1 MKKIMLGMMALCAA
15 TAFGDLKIGTVDMM
29 TLVRNHKNYDTN
41 KKILQ
46 GSEKDY
52 QKELDSMKAELD
64 ALQDEGKKIADQA
77 RNPMISQAQKD
88 KIEKELLDIQN
99 KYVAGQQKLRSKAME
114 SQQKLQELETQLLK
128 ITTEEIRAVVNKFAE
143 DNDYERRWA
152 SIPSTPR
159 AGRKTM
165 KASELAKVLGGTLEG
180 EDVELSACGGLE
192 EARPGDLS
200 FCKDPKHVK
209 LVESTKASAVLLPPE
224 WDKGA
229 PCSVIRVADPNH
241 ACMAAAK
248 MFAPPE
254 PVRAPGVHSTAIV
267 DPSVKLGKDVH
278 IGPFTVIEKG
288 AEIGDGA
295 VIEAQVFIGE
305 GCKVGAKTHIYPQ
318 VTLREGTIVGA
329 DCIIHCGVRLGG
341 DGYGFNNGRRE
352 DGSVFIEK
360 IPQLGIVEIG
370 DGVEIGSN
378 TTIDRARIG
387 RTYIGP
393 MTKIDNLVQI
403 GHNVK
408 VKGYSGLIAQSG
420 VAGSTEIG
428 YGCLIWAQAGISGHI
443 KIADGVQVG
452 PQAGVPQSLDGSL
465 KYVIGAPAMSMKDLA
480 AITLA
485 PKMIQKL
492 KGEVKELKAQL
503 AAK

>member
-1 MKKIMLGMMALCAA
+1 
-15 TAFGDLKIGTVDMM
+15 
-29 TLVRNHKNYDTN
+29 
-41 KKILQ
+41 
-46 GSEKDY
+46 
-52 QKELDSMKAELD
+52 
-64 ALQDEGKKIADQA
+64 
-77 RNPMISQAQKD
+77 
-88 KIEKELLDIQN
+88 
-99 KYVAGQQKLRSKAME
+99 
-114 SQQKLQELETQLLK
+114 
-128 ITTEEIRAVVNKFAE
+128 
-143 DNDYERRWA
+143 
-152 SIPSTPR
+152 
-159 AGRKTM
+159 M

-180 EDVELSACGGLE
+180 DDVEIVACGGLE

-209 LVESTKASAVLLPPE
+209 LVETTKASAVLLPRD
-224 WDKGA
+224 WSHGA
-229 PCSVIRVADPNH
+229 PCPGIRVDDPNH

-248 MFAPPE
+248 VFAPPE
-254 PVRAPGVHSTAIV
+254 PVRAPGVHPTAIV
-267 DPSVKLGKDVH
+267 DPSVKLGEGVH
-278 IGPFTVIEKG
+278 VGPFTVVEKG

-295 VIEAQVFIGE
+295 VVEAQVFVGE
-305 GCKVGAKTHIYPQ
+305 GCKVGARTHIYPQ
-318 VTLREGTIVGA
+318 VTLREGTIVGRE
-329 DCIIHCGVRLGG
+329 CIIHCGVRLGG

-360 IPQLGIVEIG
+360 IPQLGIVENS

-452 PQAGVPQSLDGSL
+452 PQAGVPQSLDGSV
-465 KYVIGAPAMSMKDLA
+465 KYVIGTPAEPMKDFGGRVLV
-480 AITLA
+480 
-485 PKMIQKL
+485 PKMLAKL
-492 KGEVKELKAQL
+492 KAEVKDIKSKLNG
-503 AAK
+503 

>member
-1 MKKIMLGMMALCAA
+1 
-15 TAFGDLKIGTVDMM
+15 
-29 TLVRNHKNYDTN
+29 
-41 KKILQ
+41 
-46 GSEKDY
+46 
-52 QKELDSMKAELD
+52 
-64 ALQDEGKKIADQA
+64 
-77 RNPMISQAQKD
+77 
-88 KIEKELLDIQN
+88 
-99 KYVAGQQKLRSKAME
+99 
-114 SQQKLQELETQLLK
+114 
-128 ITTEEIRAVVNKFAE
+128 
-143 DNDYERRWA
+143 
-152 SIPSTPR
+152 
-159 AGRKTM
+159 M
-165 KASELAKVLGGTLEG
+165 KASELATALGGTLEG
-180 EDVELSACGGLE
+180 ADVDLVACGGLE

-209 LVESTKASAVLLPPE
+209 LVQTTKASAVLLPPDWSE
-224 WDKGA
+224 GA
-229 PCSVIRVADPNH
+229 PCSIIRVADPNR

-248 MFAPPE
+248 IFAPPE
-254 PVRAPGVHSTAIV
+254 PVRAPGVHPTAIV
-267 DPSVKLGKDVH
+267 DASVRLGKDVH
-278 IGPFTVIEKG
+278 VGAFTVIEKG
-288 AEIGDGA
+288 SVIGDGA

-305 GCKVGAKTHIYPQ
+305 NCRVGDRTHIYPQ
-318 VTLREGTIVGA
+318 VTLREGTVVGK
-329 DCIIHCGVRLGG
+329 DCIFHCGVRLGG
-341 DGYGFNNGRRE
+341 DGYGFNNGQRP
-352 DGSVFIEK
+352 DGTIFIEK

-465 KYVIGAPAMSMKDLA
+465 KYAIGAPAMSMKELA

-492 KGEVKELKAQL
+492 KAEVKELKAQL

>member
-1 MKKIMLGMMALCAA
+1 M
-15 TAFGDLKIGTVDMM
+15 
-29 TLVRNHKNYDTN
+29 R
-41 KKILQ
+41 
-46 GSEKDY
+46 
-52 QKELDSMKAELD
+52 
-64 ALQDEGKKIADQA
+64 
-77 RNPMISQAQKD
+77 
-88 KIEKELLDIQN
+88 
-99 KYVAGQQKLRSKAME
+99 
-114 SQQKLQELETQLLK
+114 
-128 ITTEEIRAVVNKFAE
+128 
-143 DNDYERRWA
+143 
-152 SIPSTPR
+152 
-159 AGRKTM
+159 
-165 KASELAKVLGGTLEG
+165 ASEIARLLNGTLEG
-180 EDVELSACGGLE
+180 DDCELVACGGLE
-192 EARPGDLS
+192 EARKGDLS

-209 LVESTKASAVLLPPE
+209 LVQKTQASAVLLPLD
-224 WDKGA
+224 WQDGA

-248 MFAPPE
+248 IFAPAE
-254 PVRAPGVHSTAIV
+254 PSRPAGIHPTAIIAEGV
-267 DPSVKLGKDVH
+267 ELGEGVH
-278 IGPFTVIEKG
+278 IGPYTVIERGSKIG
-288 AEIGDGA
+288 AGA

-305 GCKVGAKTHIYPQ
+305 GCRVGSATHIYPQ

-329 DCIIHCGVRLGG
+329 QCIIHCGVLLGG

-443 KIADGVQVG
+443 RIADGVQVG
-452 PQAGVPQSLDGSL
+452 PQAGVSQTLDGSV
-465 KYVIGAPAMSMKDLA
+465 KYVLGAPAESMKEFGGRVL
-480 AITLA
+480 L
-485 PKMIQKL
+485 PKQVAKL
-492 KGEVKELKAQL
+492 RAEVKAIKESL
-503 AAK
+503 ASK

>member
-1 MKKIMLGMMALCAA
+1 
-15 TAFGDLKIGTVDMM
+15 
-29 TLVRNHKNYDTN
+29 
-41 KKILQ
+41 
-46 GSEKDY
+46 
-52 QKELDSMKAELD
+52 
-64 ALQDEGKKIADQA
+64 
-77 RNPMISQAQKD
+77 
-88 KIEKELLDIQN
+88 
-99 KYVAGQQKLRSKAME
+99 
-114 SQQKLQELETQLLK
+114 
-128 ITTEEIRAVVNKFAE
+128 
-143 DNDYERRWA
+143 
-152 SIPSTPR
+152 
-159 AGRKTM
+159 M
-165 KASELAKVLGGTLEG
+165 KASELAKLLGGTLEG
-180 EDVELSACGGLE
+180 EDVEVKSCGGLE

-200 FCKDPKHVK
+200 FCKDPKHIK
-209 LVESTKASAVLLPPE
+209 LVESTKASVVLLPPE

-229 PCSVIRVADPNH
+229 PCTVIRVVDPNH
-241 ACMAAAK
+241 ACMTAAK

-254 PVRAPGVHSTAIV
+254 PVRAPGVHPSAVV
-267 DPSVKLGKDVH
+267 DSSVKLGKNVH
-278 IGPFTVIEKG
+278 VGPFTVIEKG

-318 VTLREGTIVGA
+318 VTLREGTIVGSE
-329 DCIIHCGVRLGG
+329 CIIHCGVRLGG

-352 DGSVFIEK
+352 DGSVYIEK

-420 VAGSTEIG
+420 IAGSTEIG

-452 PQAGVPQSLDGSL
+452 PQAGVPQSLDGSVR
-465 KYVIGAPAMSMKDLA
+465 YVIGTPAESMKDFGGRVLV
-480 AITLA
+480 
-485 PKMIQKL
+485 PKMLAKL
-492 KGEVKELKAQL
+492 KGEVKELKSKV

>member
-1 MKKIMLGMMALCAA
+1 
-15 TAFGDLKIGTVDMM
+15 
-29 TLVRNHKNYDTN
+29 
-41 KKILQ
+41 
-46 GSEKDY
+46 
-52 QKELDSMKAELD
+52 
-64 ALQDEGKKIADQA
+64 
-77 RNPMISQAQKD
+77 
-88 KIEKELLDIQN
+88 
-99 KYVAGQQKLRSKAME
+99 
-114 SQQKLQELETQLLK
+114 
-128 ITTEEIRAVVNKFAE
+128 
-143 DNDYERRWA
+143 
-152 SIPSTPR
+152 
-159 AGRKTM
+159 M
-165 KASELAKVLGGTLEG
+165 KASELAQVLGGTLEG
-180 EDVELSACGGLE
+180 ADVELVACGGLE

-209 LVESTKASAVLLPPE
+209 LVETTKASAVLLPPD
-224 WDKGA
+224 WTQGA
-229 PCSVIRVADPNH
+229 PCAIIRVADPNH

-248 MFAPPE
+248 LFAPPE
-254 PVRAPGVHSTAIV
+254 PVRAPGIHPSAII
-267 DPSVKLGKDVH
+267 DPSVKLGEGVH
-278 IGPFTVIEKG
+278 VGAFTIIEKG

-295 VIEAQVFIGE
+295 IIEAQVFIGE
-305 GCKVGAKTHIYPQ
+305 GCKVGAGTHIYPQ
-318 VTLREGTIVGA
+318 VTLREGTIVGKG
-329 DCIIHCGVRLGG
+329 CIFHCGVRLGG

-420 VAGSTEIG
+420 IAGSTEIG

-452 PQAGVPQSLDGSL
+452 PQAGVPQTLDGSI
-465 KYVIGAPAMSMKDLA
+465 KYVIGTPCESMKDFGGRALLPKLLA
-480 AITLA
+480 KTRA
-485 PKMIQKL
+485 
-492 KGEVKELKAQL
+492 EVKEIKAQL

>member
-1 MKKIMLGMMALCAA
+1 
-15 TAFGDLKIGTVDMM
+15 
-29 TLVRNHKNYDTN
+29 
-41 KKILQ
+41 
-46 GSEKDY
+46 
-52 QKELDSMKAELD
+52 
-64 ALQDEGKKIADQA
+64 
-77 RNPMISQAQKD
+77 
-88 KIEKELLDIQN
+88 
-99 KYVAGQQKLRSKAME
+99 
-114 SQQKLQELETQLLK
+114 
-128 ITTEEIRAVVNKFAE
+128 
-143 DNDYERRWA
+143 
-152 SIPSTPR
+152 
-159 AGRKTM
+159 M
-165 KASELAKVLGGTLEG
+165 KASELAKALGGTLEG

-200 FCKDPKHVK
+200 FCKDLKHVK

-254 PVRAPGVHSTAIV
+254 PVRAPGVHPTAIV

-278 IGPFTVIEKG
+278 VGPFTVIEKG

-295 VIEAQVFIGE
+295 IIEAQVFIGE

-318 VTLREGTIVGA
+318 VTLREGTIVGKS
-329 DCIIHCGVRLGG
+329 CILHCGVRLGG
-341 DGYGFNNGRRE
+341 DGYGYTT
-352 DGSVFIEK
+352 SVGLTGIKIEK
-360 IPQLGIVEIG
+360 IPQLGIVELG

-393 MTKIDNLVQI
+393 MTKIDNLVQV

-408 VKGYSGLIAQSG
+408 IAGYSGLIAQSG
-420 VAGSTEIG
+420 VAGSAQIG
-428 YGCLIWAQAGISGHI
+428 KGCLIWAQAGISGHI

-452 PQAGVPQSLDGSL
+452 PQAGVPQSLDGSV
-465 KYVIGAPAMSMKDLA
+465 KYVIGAPAESMKDFGGRVL
-480 AITLA
+480 L
-485 PKMIQKL
+485 PKMVAKL
-492 KGEVKELKAQL
+492 KADIKELKARL
-503 AAK
+503 

>member
-1 MKKIMLGMMALCAA
+1 
-15 TAFGDLKIGTVDMM
+15 
-29 TLVRNHKNYDTN
+29 
-41 KKILQ
+41 
-46 GSEKDY
+46 
-52 QKELDSMKAELD
+52 
-64 ALQDEGKKIADQA
+64 
-77 RNPMISQAQKD
+77 
-88 KIEKELLDIQN
+88 
-99 KYVAGQQKLRSKAME
+99 
-114 SQQKLQELETQLLK
+114 
-128 ITTEEIRAVVNKFAE
+128 
-143 DNDYERRWA
+143 
-152 SIPSTPR
+152 
-159 AGRKTM
+159 M

-180 EDVELSACGGLE
+180 DDVDIFACGGLE

-200 FCKDPKHVK
+200 FCKDTKHVK
-209 LVESTKASAVLLPPE
+209 LVESTKASAVLLSPS

-229 PCSVIRVADPNH
+229 PCAIIRVEDPNR
-241 ACMAAAK
+241 ACMAAARL
-248 MFAPPE
+248 FAPPE
-254 PVRAPGVHSTAIV
+254 PVRAPGVHPTAII
-267 DPSVKLGKDVH
+267 DASVKLGAGVH
-278 IGPFTVIEKG
+278 VGPYAVIEKNSV
-288 AEIGDGA
+288 IGDGA

-305 GCKVGAKTHIYPQ
+305 GCRVGSRTHIYPQ
-318 VTLREGTIVGA
+318 VTLREGTVVGA
-329 DCIIHCGVRLGG
+329 DCIFHCGVRLGG

-352 DGSVFIEK
+352 DGSVYIEK

-452 PQAGVPQSLDGSL
+452 PQAGVPQSLDGSQ
-465 KYVIGAPAMSMKDLA
+465 KYVIGAPAMSMKELA

-485 PKMIQKL
+485 PKMIMKIKSELKEIKVQL
-492 KGEVKELKAQL
+492 KGNG
-503 AAK
+503 